1 MSYTPGKPLI
11 LHRLPAQEWF
21 SVDEA
26 AHASGW
32 SPSFIKARITDGTI
46 PAQSYRDANADP
58 EVRVHRSNRIHVDDL
73 VLFILLNGQGRY
85 EEKKSFGD
93 VIAVIRSW
101 PLWMLKEM
109 HKALGLLIEKRT
121 ANAAHSAPPVTTAS
135 MN

>member
-11 LHRLPAQEWF
+11 LHRLPAREWF
-21 SVDEA
+21 SVDQA

-32 SPSFIKARITDGTI
+32 SPSFIKTRIRNGEI
-46 PAQSYRDANADP
+46 PAQSYSDP
-58 EVRVHRSNRIHVDDL
+58 ARLLNRIERTHRIHVDDL

-85 EEKKSFGD
+85 EEKKSFAD
-93 VIAVIRSW
+93 VFAVLRNW
-101 PLWMLKEM
+101 PLWMLREM

-121 ANAAHSAPPVTTAS
+121 ARIAHPAKPPTAAS